1 MRKFLTALAISAGL
15 TLSGAGLAATA
26 NAATSVTAGTQIVNR
41 PDSGAA
47 GYWGLDG
54 TTADPMHR
62 ALTITSGSDCGASP
76 GAGYQ
81 CYDAT
86 VVDTGGGITRANQ
99 LTPNQS
105 GPYAGLTEASPA
117 VAYSIYGTADYNFWA
132 NAAPA
137 ASNVPAYE
145 NDHYAVPTGEH
156 TTSDW
161 YELAFPAGTLF
172 AGQGIEDNWSWSYAT
187 CGGTGEHWTDSGANG
202 EGDLPGDGNIQGLPC
217 PAPKLEVSVP
227 DVTGMKLGRALARLE
242 AAGLGANVIVEG
254 ANPPGSTHEVV
265 SQWHVGGTLVPSGQ
279 VENLHVKVVR

>member
-1 MRKFLTALAISAGL
+1 MRRFLLSSALTAGLLAAGL
-15 TLSGAGLAATA
+15 GATA

-47 GYWGLDG
+47 GNWGLDG
-54 TTADPMHR
+54 TTTAPMHR
-62 ALTITSGSDCGASP
+62 TLTITSGADCGASP
-76 GAGYQ
+76 GTGYM

-86 VVDTGGGITRANQ
+86 VTDSGGGITRANQ

-105 GPYAGLTEASPA
+105 GPYAGLTENSPGVDYQLLGHAS
-117 VAYSIYGTADYNFWA
+117 YNFWA
-132 NAAPA
+132 NGAPA

-145 NDHYAVPTGEH
+145 NDHYADPTGEH
-156 TTSDW
+156 TTPDW

-172 AGQGIEDNWSWSYAT
+172 AGTGIENNWSWSYAT
-187 CGGTGEHWTDSGANG
+187 CGGTGEHWTDSAANG
-202 EGDLPGDGNIQGLPC
+202 AGDLPGDGNIQGLAC

-227 DVTGMKLGRALARLE
+227 DVTGMKLGRALAALE
-242 AAGLGANVIVEG
+242 AAGLGARVIVEG

-265 SQWHVGGTLVPSGQ
+265 AQWHVGGTVVPSGQ